1 PLRAGMV
8 ANLSDYPW
16 SSHRHNASGEYDRL
30 VHAHPAYLALGSV
43 ADERQ
48 RASRAFGM
56 QCISP
61 EETEAIRIHLQRQHL
76 HSSDR
81 FRQAI
86 EAQLGRS
93 VGPRKIGRPRKSVDT
108 RQSTETQ
115 ERLL

>member
-1 PLRAGMV
+1 MV
-8 ANLSDYPW
+8 ADLSDYPW

-48 RASRAFGM
+48 RAYRAFVM

-76 HSSDR
+76 YSSDR